1 MAVLR
6 DFCDLFQTLKCRSA
20 HSSPAPK
27 KPQPRM
33 RSGERQFFSEE
44 TRASTQCRTYS
55 SREATLGVLH
65 EDQTS
70 IRDFPRY
77 TRLPAIKIPSS
88 NPPRIVRQRTYT
100 VINPIIVRGPAE
112 AFANSASVSISE
124 SGLCLQNRK
133 KKKLLPN
140 RRNHE
145 DVKKELEERK
155 RRAQERFSRS
165 IHCRKL
171 RMNEELN
178 DATQHIQ
185 VRDLQRGKSAFWI
198 EM

>member
-20 HSSPAPK
+20 HSSPAAK

-33 RSGERQFFSEE
+33 RSGERQCFSED
-44 TRASTQCRTYS
+44 TQFRTYS
-55 SREATLGVLH
+55 SREGTLGVLH

-100 VINPIIVRGPAE
+100 VINPIFVRGPAE
-112 AFANSASVSISE
+112 AFANSAKVSISE
-124 SGLCLQNRK
+124 SGLCLQSRK

-165 IHCRKL
+165 IHSRKL
-171 RMNEELN
+171 RMNKELN
-178 DATQHIQ
+178 DTTQHIQ
-185 VRDLQRGKSAFWI
+185 VRDLQRGKGAFWI

>member
-33 RSGERQFFSEE
+33 RSGERQFTSEE
-44 TRASTQCRTYS
+44 TRASAQFRTYS
-55 SREATLGVLH
+55 SREGTLGVLH

-70 IRDFPRY
+70 ARNFPRY

-88 NPPRIVRQRTYT
+88 NPPRIVRQQTYT
-100 VINPIIVRGPAE
+100 VINPIFVKGPAE
-112 AFANSASVSISE
+112 AFANSAKLPISQV
-124 SGLCLQNRK
+124 GFCLQNK
-133 KKKLLPN
+133 KNKKLLPN

-145 DVKKELEERK
+145 DVKKELEDRK
-155 RRAQERFSRS
+155 RRAQERFSRA
-165 IHCRKL
+165 IHSRKL
-171 RMNEELN
+171 RMNEELL

-185 VRDLQRGKSAFWI
+185 VGDLHRERGAFWI